1 MENAVPKVSIIVP
14 AYNAEKYL
22 ERCLDSVAA
31 QTMPDFECIIVDD
44 GSTDKTREIADYH
57 ANSDL
62 RIRTFHQDNGGVSSA
77 RNYGL
82 SKAIGEWII
91 FLDAD
96 DELPNIALE
105 EFSKYWTDNID
116 LVIGGYEVR
125 NVVGETIY
133 SISER
138 TEIVLNRDSALK
150 LMYEPLF
157 YRYLGYLHGKCFR
170 RSSIVNWKVMFNA
183 RIFFN
188 EDRLFT
194 TQYLCKSKKVVFF
207 TKPVYNYY
215 EHSESA
221 MASLQK
227 QFNPK
232 FITDLKAFVEMKKTI
247 GLSNCSKECLALA
260 NQGILISY
268 RTIKTQ
274 MHSFEINSLGLF
286 FQLQKLLFKGLGLC
300 RYFKFLMEVIFTKLG
315 RL

>member
-1 MENAVPKVSIIVP
+1 MPPKVSVIVP

-22 ERCLDSVAA
+22 ERCLNSIAI
-31 QTMPDFECIIVDD
+31 QTMPDFECIIVND

-82 SKAIGEWII
+82 SRAIGEWII

-96 DELPNIALE
+96 DELPNDALE
-105 EFSKYWTDNID
+105 TYSKFFSPDYDM
-116 LVIGGYEVR
+116 LIGGYVVSNTRGEITYSVADRLEMQLDR
-125 NVVGETIY
+125 N
-133 SISER
+133 
-138 TEIVLNRDSALK
+138 SAIK
-150 LMYEPLF
+150 LMYEPLI
-157 YRYLGYLHGKCFR
+157 YRYLGYIAGKCYR
-170 RSSIVNWKVMFNA
+170 RSNIKKWELSFCTDIY
-183 RIFFN
+183 FN

-194 TQYLCKSKKVVFF
+194 TQYLCNSKKIFFF

-247 GLSNCSKECLALA
+247 GLSNCSKESLALA
-260 NQGILISY
+260 NQGILRSY